1 MKQRRLQKK
10 KKQRAIDDRIEQ
22 MQETEALIAVRDHK
36 EVFTNSPTFRPINPS
51 KSETSKIRNYILENI
66 NKLLLLK
73 TKVNQ

>member
-1 MKQRRLQKK
+1 
-10 KKQRAIDDRIEQ
+10 
-22 MQETEALIAVRDHK
+22 MQETEALIAVRHHK